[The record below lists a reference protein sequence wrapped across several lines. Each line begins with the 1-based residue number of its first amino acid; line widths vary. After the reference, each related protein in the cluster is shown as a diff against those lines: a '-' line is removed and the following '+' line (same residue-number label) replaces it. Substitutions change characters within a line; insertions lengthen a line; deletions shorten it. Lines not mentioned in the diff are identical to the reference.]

1 MLQFYFFSIL
11 FNTLTGISLITLKK
25 KNGEPL
31 VEKPIE
37 LFENP
42 TCKLILGILTGF
54 MGLMK
59 LLSVVPN
66 DVPIFGDFIPF
77 VAGILGAAV
86 LLFDYNTEK
95 MLLALPFP
103 LESKTSSSRD
113 VFCGLFLY
121 TGGCF
126 TPSISKSYFLLSC
139 IYKNGAKKICSWY
152 CLF

>member
-42 TCKLILGILTGF
+42 TYKLILGILTGF

-86 LLFDYNTEK
+86 LLFDYNNEK
-95 MLLALPFP
+95 NAVSIAIPSGVENLLVKGRVFVGYFCIAAGVLHLLFP
-103 LESKTSSSRD
+103 K
-113 VFCGLFLY
+113 VIFF
-121 TGGCF
+121 
-126 TPSISKSYFLLSC
+126 
-139 IYKNGAKKICSWY
+139 
-152 CLF
+152 

>member
-42 TCKLILGILTGF
+42 TYKLILGILTGF

-66 DVPIFGDFIPF
+66 DVPIFGRFIPF

-103 LESKTSSSRD
+103 LSRKPPRQGTCF
-113 VFCGLFLY
+113 VGYFCILAGVLHLLFPKVI
-121 TGGCF
+121 F
-126 TPSISKSYFLLSC
+126 F
-139 IYKNGAKKICSWY
+139 
-152 CLF
+152 